1 MGFRSSVFARQRR
14 IIPADATCAEERHN
28 SRSAKNRTPSRRGEH
43 AVVLESRGIPAV
55 AGSILFDLV
64 VQCATRSK
72 PFTFFSARAPSATV
86 LPRFSVL
93 ACVAPALGLGSEQRC
108 LICPPWSL
116 DQVRTFAID
125 NLQIGGCTAHGTGGV
140 FFARKQKSPPD
151 LRRALKC
158 LGLRGLALA
167 TQSSC
172 RRRPRW
178 RADRRR
184 ASRTGQA

>member
-1 MGFRSSVFARQRR
+1 M
-14 IIPADATCAEERHN
+14 DATCAEERHN

-86 LPRFSVL
+86 LPLFSVL

-125 NLQIGGCTAHGTGGV
+125 NLQIGGYTAHGTGGV

-167 TQSSC
+167 TRSSC
-172 RRRPRW
+172 RTPRQSH
-178 RADRRR
+178 AARRR